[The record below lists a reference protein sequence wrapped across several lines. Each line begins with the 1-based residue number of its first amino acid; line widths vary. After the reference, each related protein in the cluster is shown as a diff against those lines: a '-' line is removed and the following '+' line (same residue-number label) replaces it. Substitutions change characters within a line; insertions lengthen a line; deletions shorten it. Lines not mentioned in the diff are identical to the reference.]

1 MRAAKALARCTS
13 RDKIAEVALKLKA
26 FPESQSWRPTGTT
39 IGAASGIDPSEFGEA
54 RGLHVQLHGQR
65 RGRVQADGR
74 LKRNR
79 LEGC

>member
-1 MRAAKALARCTS
+1 MALGSRTS
-13 RDKIAEVALKLKA
+13 PDKMAEVACEAKSDS
-26 FPESQSWRPTGTT
+26 ESQSWRPTGIT

-54 RGLHVQLHGQR
+54 LESHVRLHGER